1 MGNYR
6 EQIDAIRS
14 EINANIIA
22 LLKKYGYNY
31 EVTICLNDTPILQEN
46 PFDDNLTLTLDCVGV
61 RNGEVYF
68 EGSSCCENITLFAT
82 QIDVEN
88 LIGIYEWLIES
99 EEDIFNEDID

>member
-6 EQIDAIRS
+6 EQIGAIRS

-31 EVTICLNDTPILQEN
+31 EVTICLNDTP
-46 PFDDNLTLTLDCVGV
+46 FDDNLTFTLDCVGV

-68 EGSSCCENITLFAT
+68 EGPSCCEDITLFAT

-88 LIGIYEWLIES
+88 LIGIYEWLIEN